1 MQLAAHEEGSE
12 MGEAD
17 PTVRGPLSASAPVP
31 AAERRSDVELTGHA
45 QPPGVPRSR
54 SGRPPRVLIGLAG
67 LVAAAAIAVVALKV
81 VSGAGGSTPESTVRE
96 FFAAWSRGDAGTV
109 ARDSVLQRSGQAQTG
124 IAWDQK
130 ALASML
136 SLPQNRRLMM
146 DVKITDTATQADVT
160 SVTVTMRYNGVPYFM
175 RLDVRRV
182 QGHWQIAMYPSILS
196 VELPDLDTTVTVDGV
211 PVHGNANG
219 GVELDVFPGAHRVHM
234 NGSAIVNAL
243 DVVST
248 PVEPYKTADVTL
260 TPTFTPAATAAA
272 HQAIHAWLTKCAGAT
287 QLQPGNG
294 CPQNV
299 YRSDSITNVHWT
311 LTQDGSDATMQVAT
325 LTSATAT
332 GNWAM
337 TVAFDDTYHGPFETL
352 QEHQQDKDGGGFT
365 VTLTWNG
372 SGFDLQPQ
380 Q

>member
-1 MQLAAHEEGSE
+1 
-12 MGEAD
+12 MGEAN
-17 PTVRGPLSASAPVP
+17 PTVRGPLSASAPAPP
-31 AAERRSDVELTGHA
+31 AESRTKVELTGHA
-45 QPPGVPRSR
+45 QPPGVPRAR
-54 SGRPPRVLIGLAG
+54 SGPPRRLLIGIIG
-67 LVAAAAIAVVALKV
+67 VVAAAALILGILKA
-81 VSGAGGSTPESTVRE
+81 VSGAGSSTPESTVRE
-96 FFAAWSRGDAGTV
+96 FFAAWSRGDAATV
-109 ARDSVLQRSGQAQTG
+109 ARDSVLQPSGQGQTG

-130 ALASML
+130 ALTSML
-136 SLPQNRRLMM
+136 SLPQNRRLMT
-146 DVKITDTATQADVT
+146 DVKITDTTTQADVT
-160 SVTVTMRYNGVPYFM
+160 SVTVTVRYNGVPYFM

-182 QGHWQIAMYPSILS
+182 QGRWQLAMYPSILS
-196 VELPDLDTTVTVDGV
+196 VQLPDVESTVTVDGV
-211 PVHGNANG
+211 PLHGNAS
-219 GVELDVFPGAHRVHM
+219 GVVDLDVYPGAHRVHM
-234 NGSAIVNAL
+234 NGSAIVSAV

-260 TPTFTPAATAAA
+260 TPALTPAATAAA
-272 HQAIHAWLTKCAGAT
+272 HEAIHTWLTTCAGAK

-299 YRSDSITNVHWT
+299 FRSDTITNVHWT

-332 GNWAM
+332 GTWAM

-372 SGFDLQPQ
+372 SGFDVQSQ
-380 Q
+380 

>member
-1 MQLAAHEEGSE
+1 

-17 PTVRGPLSASAPVP
+17 PTLRGPLSASAPAPP
-31 AAERRSDVELTGHA
+31 AEGRSDVELTGHA
-45 QPPGVPRSR
+45 QPPGVPRAR
-54 SGRPPRVLIGLAG
+54 SGPPRRLLIGLAG
-67 LVAAAAIAVVALKV
+67 LLAAAVLAVVILKV
-81 VSGAGGSTPESTVRE
+81 VSGAGNPTPESTVRE
-96 FFAAWSRGDAGTV
+96 FFAAWSRGDAATV

-136 SLPQNRRLMM
+136 SLPQNRRLMT
-146 DVKITDTATQADVT
+146 DVKITDTTTQAEVT

-175 RLDVRRV
+175 RLDVRQV
-182 QGHWQIAMYPSILS
+182 QGHWQLAMYPSILS
-196 VELPDLDTTVTVDGV
+196 VQLPDVDSTVTVDGV
-211 PVHGNANG
+211 PLHGNAG
-219 GVELDVFPGAHRVHM
+219 GAVDLDVFPGAHRVHM
-234 NGSAIVNAL
+234 NGSAIVTAV

-248 PVEPYKTADVTL
+248 PVELYKTADVTL
-260 TPTFTPAATAAA
+260 TPALTPAATAAA
-272 HQAIHAWLTKCAGAT
+272 HAAIHTWLTTCAGTT

-299 YRSDSITNVHWT
+299 YRSDTITNVHWT
-311 LTQDGSDATMQVAT
+311 LTQDGSDATMQLAT

-337 TVAFDDTYHGPFETL
+337 TVEFDDTYHGPFETL